1 MISIG
6 ENKIGNISTDQFINN
21 RIICLEQLNFN
32 LTFDLILD
40 CSKTILPIEDLLE
53 LESLLLKKS
62 RILVVVVSKDKTDF
76 LPDELNVVPTYSE
89 ANDFISFERIQRDLE
104 F

>member
-21 RIICLEQLNFN
+21 RIICFEQLNFN

-40 CSKTILPIEDLLE
+40 CSKKILPIEDLLE
-53 LESLLLKKS
+53 LQSLLLKKS
-62 RILVVVVSKDKTDF
+62 RILVVVVSKDKIDF
-76 LPDELNVVPTYSE
+76 LPNELNVVPTYSE

>member
-21 RIICLEQLNFN
+21 RIICFEQLNFN

-40 CSKTILPIEDLLE
+40 CSKKILPIEDLLE
-53 LESLLLKKS
+53 LQSLLLKKS
-62 RILVVVVSKDKTDF
+62 RILVVVVSKNKIDF
-76 LPDELNVVPTYSE
+76 LPNELNVVPTYSE

>member
-1 MISIG
+1 MILIG
-6 ENKIGNISTDQFINN
+6 ENKIGTISTDQFINN

-32 LTFDLILD
+32 LNFDLILD

-62 RILVVVVSKDKTDF
+62 RILVVVVFKDKIDS
-76 LPDELNVVPTYSE
+76 LPNELNIVPTSSE
-89 ANDFISFERIQRDLE
+89 ANDFILFERIQRDLG